1 MSDGNVELFRRLI
14 EAFNT
19 RDVEA
24 MIAYCDPSI
33 DFHSTFAAVGGAIYQ
48 GHDGIRRWHR
58 DLGDAWGEIRTEPEA
73 YFLGQDTLLFF
84 VLHGRGRHSRAEV
97 ATPVAS
103 VTRWR
108 DGLMIYLKNCTQRDD
123 ALRDLG
129 VSEDEV
135 EPIEP

>member
-1 MSDGNVELFRRLI
+1 M
-14 EAFNT
+14 
-19 RDVEA
+19 
-24 MIAYCDPSI
+24 
-33 DFHSTFAAVGGAIYQ
+33 
-48 GHDGIRRWHR
+48 
-58 DLGDAWGEIRTEPEA
+58 
-73 YFLGQDTLLFF
+73 
-84 VLHGRGRHSRAEV
+84 LHGRGRHSRAEV